1 MAKALA
7 IIALLSLIISLSST
21 IIAIW
26 LELAQKDDLMQL
38 TERLL
43 SWQVIAGGLA
53 FGAGHTFRNEIKNLL
68 DRFHQPGNHVGPK

>member
-1 MAKALA
+1 MTKALT

-26 LELAQKDDLMQL
+26 FQLAPKDDLMQL
-38 TERLL
+38 TEHLL

-53 FGAGHTFRNEIKNLL
+53 IGAGHTFGNEIKSLI
-68 DRFHQPGNHVGPK
+68 DRLHRRN